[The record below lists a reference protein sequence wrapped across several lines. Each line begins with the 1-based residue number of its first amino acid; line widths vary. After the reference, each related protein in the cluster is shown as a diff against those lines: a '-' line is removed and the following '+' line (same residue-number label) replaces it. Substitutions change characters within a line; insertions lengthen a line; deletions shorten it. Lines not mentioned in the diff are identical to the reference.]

1 VNTETP
7 AGAIRRAFSND
18 AVGHVDPEA
27 RLGDLA
33 GMDNVDGPP
42 RPPVKGENQA
52 AVPAWVARE
61 DALAQRENRE
71 GQAQGNHFLWV
82 LVFAA
87 LMLVWGYA
95 R

>member
-1 VNTETP
+1 LKTEAP
-7 AGAIRRAFSND
+7 AGAIRRALSHD
-18 AVGHVDPEA
+18 AVRHVDPKA

-33 GMDNVDGPP
+33 GMDNVDGLP
-42 RPPVKGENQA
+42 RPPVKDESRA
-52 AVPAWVARE
+52 AVPAWVAKE

-87 LMLVWGYA
+87 LTLVWGYA